1 MNESCTAHILL
12 HNSICVWNT
21 PGPCDRLNEV
31 VLVHVAAQ
39 QLPMLLI
46 CTKSH
51 SDTYKVQMDHNSGLL
66 VNGEDLDNVKRLY
79 WTSPKMKCSNE
90 QKTSKFL
97 SDRLCHISINIFNH
111 HSRWRQREFHRIPS
125 LHYARLNSFTLSFFL
140 PIRRL
145 CLNEAMHIIQ
155 RSPMH
160 TFKRSCSY
168 GKEVART
175 LNFVVPFYSWRR
187 LCRRFFLP
195 FMPVVVVG
203 VGFFLA
209 SHICASVHTYC
220 SERLWEWVERSPH
233 T

>member
-1 MNESCTAHILL
+1 
-12 HNSICVWNT
+12 
-21 PGPCDRLNEV
+21 
-31 VLVHVAAQ
+31 
-39 QLPMLLI
+39 MLKWAKNI
-46 CTKSH
+46 
-51 SDTYKVQMDHNSGLL
+51 
-66 VNGEDLDNVKRLY
+66 EI
-79 WTSPKMKCSNE
+79 
-90 QKTSKFL
+90 L
-97 SDRLCHISINIFNH
+97 SDRLCHIPINIFNH
-111 HSRWRQREFHRIPS
+111 HSRWRHREFHRIPS

-195 FMPVVVVG
+195 FMPVVVVV
-203 VGFFLA
+203 VGFFSFA
-209 SHICASVHTYC
+209 HMCIGTHI
-220 SERLWEWVERSPH
+220 LFWETLRVSRTKPTH
-233 T
+233 IIQHGGPN